1 MKISPIY
8 IYGTIGVLAILFLIL
23 FAQPEGEKKITE
35 LKRQMPDD
43 DIHRDLQNPFS
54 PSPGRDNVSEQTKH
68 ILEEMKKAVD
78 ANPDDTAAIR
88 EYADFLL
95 AAHKP
100 QEALTYYQQII
111 NKDQRR
117 PDILLSIAYV
127 HFNNQNYDK
136 AEEFVR
142 RSLTIDKNNTDAIYN
157 LGAILA
163 TKGEKD
169 KAREV
174 WEDLIKRFPGTE
186 ISQLAK
192 SSIERM

>member
-100 QEALTYYQQII
+100 QEALTYYQQIL

>member
-1 MKISPIY
+1 
-8 IYGTIGVLAILFLIL
+8 
-23 FAQPEGEKKITE
+23 
-35 LKRQMPDD
+35 MPDD